1 MLNFCLHPITQ
12 LTLRHCLEYPVMDL
26 LHSLRNR
33 NSPKGGEDDV
43 TNEAHRIK
51 DARSEGDRDEWE
63 LAFALFL
70 LEGLGLIV

>member
-1 MLNFCLHPITQ
+1 MLNFCLHPIIQ
-12 LTLRHCLEYPVMDL
+12 LSFRYHLEYPVMDL
-26 LHSLRNR
+26 IHSLRSR

-51 DARSEGDRDEWE
+51 DARSEGDRDEWD